1 MSTKQLVSSLI
12 ALAVVFAGAGDAHA
26 EDSHWQEPTVKWND
40 DWHRFRV
47 VEVAS
52 VVALTAGS
60 IVFSSINSP
69 TVSSWKGGILF
80 DDAARKFFR
89 GSSVKTEQTAADM
102 SDYIYKGSVL
112 FPYIVDN
119 YIVALGVHQSAD
131 VALEMTMI
139 DLQSLGFAG
148 VLSLGAERAVGRQR
162 PYAQDCDPKR
172 PPGQQFV
179 GANACFPL
187 VDNQSFYSGHAA
199 ATFTIA
205 GLTCVHHQHFPL
217 YGGGL
222 PDALACAGML
232 GLATTTG
239 VLRLVADRH
248 YASDVLT
255 GTAVGIFSGYILP
268 SLTHYGFGKTRSKPL
283 FKTTYGNIAP
293 IPLVYAGGAGLG
305 VTGIW

>member
-1 MSTKQLVSSLI
+1 MKRLVSSLI
-12 ALAVVFAGAGDAHA
+12 ALAFVLAAAPDAQA
-26 EDSHWQEPTVKWND
+26 EDKHWQEPTVKWNE
-40 DWHRFRV
+40 DWPRFRLL
-47 VEVAS
+47 EVGS

-60 IVFSSINSP
+60 IVFSSISSP
-69 TVSSWKGGILF
+69 TQANWKGPILF
-80 DDAARKFFR
+80 DTAARKFFR
-89 GSSVKTEQTAADM
+89 GDSVKTEQTAADV
-102 SDYIYKGSVL
+102 SDYLYKGSVL

-131 VALEMTMI
+131 VALEMTLM
-139 DLQSLGFAG
+139 DMQSLGFAG

-162 PYAQDCDPKR
+162 PYATECDPAR

-179 GANACFPL
+179 RANVCNPP

-199 ATFTIA
+199 ATFSIA

-222 PDALACAGML
+222 PDTMACVGML
-232 GLATTTG
+232 GLATTTS

-255 GTAVGIFSGYILP
+255 GTAVGLFSGYVLP
-268 SLTHYGFGKTRSKPL
+268 SLLHYGFGKTRSKPL
-283 FKTTYGNIAP
+283 LKTTYGNVAP
-293 IPLVYAGGAGLG
+293 IPLVYNGGAGLG
-305 VTGIW
+305 VTGIF